1 MACEVAAGQMS
12 NGDLYGM
19 DRVGSGKIHKEKIPL
34 CRILLHQLESTP
46 LKIMADFWSPVF
58 VSLYHGRG

>member
-1 MACEVAAGQMS
+1 MVPEMASGQIS
-12 NGDLYGM
+12 IGDLYGM

-46 LKIMADFWSPVF
+46 LKVMADFWSPVF
-58 VSLYHGRG
+58 VSLYYGHR